1 MQPPPRKVK
10 PNVALKN
17 THTDQ
22 VSKLQAKHQQECDLL
37 EDIRTFF
44 LRKSALEKEY
54 AQGLLKVTSQLLKR
68 EFPAQPDI
76 STEDGLEHKTV
87 CTVWRSILEESD
99 RLAKSRLQAAEVY
112 LEKAAEPLKPTK
124 AAKAQCLKKVMP
136 QMSSIQAE
144 VAQCVSD
151 LVKAQKNYNTEGSV
165 AHEAR
170 QKSSEAED
178 KLKRKST
185 GIFQSLA
192 SLQKTCA
199 KLRSR
204 TEASEVKETA
214 MRNEYV
220 LSLAAANAH
229 HIRYYSTDLP
239 DIMRALDCDVYEKI
253 QEALSVAGQTAAELA
268 EAESNSFQSIATEA
282 AKICRD
288 FSHQCYLFQNPVFT
302 NLVQYQF
309 EPCFEDS
316 CNKVSSDHGAGPDLE
331 KEARK
336 WSTKVAKETRAI
348 RDYYRQMTILQNGRS
363 LETSETGSQEST
375 SVDPETK
382 LEELKQSIRKAETA
396 KLKAEARLDVLRAGG
411 VNVDEWINQAQM
423 ESLVADEKGLART
436 PSQVSLR
443 TESSGGQ
450 SATDDHEGTYTNY
463 YDDDDFIDDSFNTSG
478 NRSGRTYPIFCK
490 ALYDFEA
497 SNYDEMTIKGNED
510 LELIADGDGEGW
522 VKAKNS
528 LGQEGYIPET
538 YVDLGGLSASPAP
551 LGVEAMNA
559 INENSNNNGSAPP
572 SAPQEDVDEMHQG
585 SVDHQESQASSEAPT
600 SPDLASPTSAQFQPD
615 SASPYSSGDLEVQE
629 TTAVAGQQAPG
640 VEENTWARALYD
652 YEAQTEEELSFP
664 EGALI
669 RVIRKDDNGVD
680 DGFWE
685 GECQGHQGVFPS
697 LVVEEILDPAQATND
712 PLSPGVKSLPPDFS
726 GPPPVHV
733 TLPTPDAEPPPPPA
747 LANGDEEDQENPPPL
762 PQPLPVLKHGEDNEG
777 DEDDDEGAEDNDI

>member
-1 MQPPPRKVK
+1 FSDNHLQVK

-54 AQGLLKVTSQLLKR
+54 AQGLLKLTSQLLKR
-68 EFPAQPDI
+68 DFPAQPDI

-87 CTVWRSILEESD
+87 CTVWRSILEETD
-99 RLAKSRLQAAEVY
+99 RLAKARLTAAEVY
-112 LEKAAEPLKPTK
+112 SERAAEPLKPVK
-124 AAKAQCLKKVMP
+124 AAKAQVFKKVMP
-136 QMSSIQAE
+136 HMGTIQAE
-144 VAQCVSD
+144 VAQCVTD
-151 LVKAQKNYNTEGSV
+151 LVKASKNYNTEGTV

-178 KLKRKST
+178 KKST

-239 DIMRALDCDVYEKI
+239 DLMRTLDCDVYEKI
-253 QEALSVAGQTAAELA
+253 QEVLTTAGQTAADLA
-268 EAESNSFQSIATEA
+268 EAESTSFQSIATEA
-282 AKICRD
+282 AKICRE

-309 EPCFEDS
+309 EACNGDL
-316 CNKVSSDHGAGPDLE
+316 CNKVSSEHGAGPDLE

-336 WSTKVAKETRAI
+336 WSTKIAKETRAI
-348 RDYYRQMTILQNGRS
+348 RDYYRQMTILHNGR
-363 LETSETGSQEST
+363 QDST

-382 LEELKQSIRKAETA
+382 LEELKQSIRKAEVSQILFIAILLFIGWLNSFHITHF
-396 KLKAEARLDVLRAGG
+396 LL
-411 VNVDEWINQAQM
+411 VN
-423 ESLVADEKGLART
+423 
-436 PSQVSLR
+436 
-443 TESSGGQ
+443 
-450 SATDDHEGTYTNY
+450 ATDDHEGAYTNY
-463 YDDDDFIDDSFNTSG
+463 DEDDDFIDETFNTSG

-497 SNYDEMTIKGNED
+497 SNYDEMTIKGNDD
-510 LELIADGDGEGW
+510 LELIADGDGDGW

-538 YVDLGGLSASPAP
+538 YVDLGGLSAAP
-551 LGVEAMNA
+551 VPLTVEAMNA
-559 INENSNNNGSAPP
+559 INDSSSTTIKP
-572 SAPQEDVDEMHQG
+572 SEEDGEGGDTQETDPHQETG
-585 SVDHQESQASSEAPT
+585 EHQESQP
-600 SPDLASPTSAQFQPD
+600 
-615 SASPYSSGDLEVQE
+615 
-629 TTAVAGQQAPG
+629 
-640 VEENTWARALYD
+640 WAKALYD
-652 YEAQTEEELSFP
+652 YEAQAEEELSFP

-669 RVIRKDDNGVD
+669 HVLRKDDNGVD

-685 GECQGHQGVFPS
+685 GECGGRRGVFPS
-697 LVVEEILDPAQATND
+697 LVVEEIVDPVQ
-712 PLSPGVKSLPPDFS
+712 
-726 GPPPVHV
+726 
-733 TLPTPDAEPPPPPA
+733 DAMVR
-747 LANGDEEDQENPPPL
+747 LR
-762 PQPLPVLKHGEDNEG
+762 
-777 DEDDDEGAEDNDI
+777 